1 MAVLGR
7 EGWGEQGLFGGEHLV
22 HAQGVEDVSRLLLLL
37 LVVVVV
43 VVVVVVQSHGRKV
56 AVTEGRH
63 DATSVTETYVT

>member
-7 EGWGEQGLFGGEHLV
+7 EGRGEQGLFGGEHLV
-22 HAQGVEDVSRLLLLL
+22 HAQGVEDVSRLLLL